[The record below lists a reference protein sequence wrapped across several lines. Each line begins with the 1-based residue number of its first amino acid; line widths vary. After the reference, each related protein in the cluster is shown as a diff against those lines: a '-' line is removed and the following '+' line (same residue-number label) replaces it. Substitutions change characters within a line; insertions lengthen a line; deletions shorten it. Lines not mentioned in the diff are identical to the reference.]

1 MSSGIDS
8 SCHAYPW
15 AATAACKMQ
24 KPSPTQILADAEANY
39 KKIMTDMSQMVQNY
53 IANNQER
60 FWGSLLNMDQQIKSG
75 DMTLATGSVDANSMA
90 FYTECSKSEKKTIT
104 LTHAFESVKF
114 IPIAGTPFKLL
125 KHKGVY
131 NANEAINAYPLRGAL
146 IQDMSGS
153 GYTNWRNANLQGGE
167 VVYAGTFDEQGMAIV
182 TIPACEAGYYYVL
195 AVSPD
200 IDGSVLS
207 TLIQAYQSFVD
218 KGVNWL
224 TTKWTTSLHA
234 EWIDFANSGE
244 VDGTEVM
251 MHVLTGIWEQLHM
264 LYSTLKKVWDWV
276 SNGNLV
282 ELGKYF
288 SAEGLAQ
295 FKTMFDAGSK
305 ELADTLTLLSDE
317 VLLYIIVNTLYSYII
332 LLTPQQIS
340 NALGEAFGQMLIMV
354 MLYMALPGGLAKQL
368 LDQLDALSGVIG
380 SSS

>member
-1 MSSGIDS
+1 
-8 SCHAYPW
+8 
-15 AATAACKMQ
+15 
-24 KPSPTQILADAEANY
+24 
-39 KKIMTDMSQMVQNY
+39 
-53 IANNQER
+53 
-60 FWGSLLNMDQQIKSG
+60 
-75 DMTLATGSVDANSMA
+75 
-90 FYTECSKSEKKTIT
+90 
-104 LTHAFESVKF
+104 
-114 IPIAGTPFKLL
+114 
-125 KHKGVY
+125 
-131 NANEAINAYPLRGAL
+131 
-146 IQDMSGS
+146 MSGS

-218 KGVNWL
+218 KGVDWL

-380 SSS
+380 SPS